1 MNNINAQLDYSEDL
15 LEAPTDERTLGAALL
30 AFTTRDLVPDLL
42 VRVAAA
48 DFVDPHIGEIWE
60 SARSI
65 LARGQTISKRTLL
78 AERDTPATRI
88 RIEQLAGEPVRAAA
102 VAQAAQAVVEMAQ
115 SRRLI
120 QVCKRIAQATT
131 SSQTYGE
138 ALEFAYQQLT
148 NLEGGHVHSD
158 VQTLDTVTD
167 TWLSWLDS
175 PDAEVRTFP
184 TPWQELDDIL
194 AGGLHAG
201 RTYVVG
207 GRPGDGKSIA
217 GVNLAL
223 YAAQRGHRS
232 VIFSVEMGNVEVA
245 SRVYAAAAEVEYSQ
259 ITKRNLDVFNRARL
273 DAYVQAHRNM
283 PLFLV
288 DKSDVTIDYIAAR
301 CRALK
306 RNGGLDVVFVDY
318 LQLLRETDSKQARE
332 RQVAH
337 ISRSLK
343 VLARELDVAVIV
355 ACQLNRNAAA
365 GDRKPALSEL
375 RESGSIE
382 QDADVVI
389 LLHHQIEENLPTGY
403 VDLIVAKNRTGKCH
417 TVPLRWMGYQARF
430 SA

>member
-1 MNNINAQLDYSEDL
+1 MTNVNTQLDYSEDL
-15 LEAPTDERTLGAALL
+15 LEAQTDERILGAALL
-30 AFTTRDLVPDLL
+30 TFTTRDLVPDLL
-42 VRVAAA
+42 ARIAPA

-60 SARSI
+60 SARAISS
-65 LARGQTISKRTLL
+65 RGQSISKRTLL
-78 AERDTPATRI
+78 AERDTPGTRI
-88 RIEQLAGEPVRAAA
+88 RIEQLAGEPIRPASVSK
-102 VAQAAQAVVEMAQ
+102 AAQAVTEMAQ

-120 QVCKRIAQATT
+120 QVCKRIAQVTT
-131 SSQTYGE
+131 SAQSYGE
-138 ALEFAYQQLT
+138 AFEFAYQQLAQ
-148 NLEGGHVHSD
+148 LEGGQVQPD
-158 VQTLDTVTD
+158 VQTLDAVTD
-167 TWLSWLDS
+167 TWLAWLDS
-175 PDAEVRTFP
+175 PDADVRTFP
-184 TPWQELDDIL
+184 TPWQELDDLL

-217 GVNLAL
+217 GVNLAV

-232 VIFSVEMGNVEVA
+232 AIFSVEMGNVEVA

-259 ITKRNLDVFNRARL
+259 ITKRNLDPFNRARL
-273 DAYVQAHRNM
+273 EAFVAAHRNM
-283 PLFLV
+283 PLFLI

-318 LQLLRETDSKQARE
+318 LQLLKETDSKQARE

-343 VLARELDVAVIV
+343 ILARELDVAVIV
-355 ACQLNRNAAA
+355 ACQLNRNAANA
-365 GDRKPALSEL
+365 ERKPTLSEL

-389 LLHHQIEENLPTGY
+389 LLHHQIEDTLPTGY

-417 TVPLRWMGYQARF
+417 TVPLRWMGYQARL

>member
-1 MNNINAQLDYSEDL
+1 MSTGAFLDYSEDL
-15 LEAPTDERTLGAALL
+15 LEAPSDERILGAALL
-30 AFTTRDLVPDLL
+30 AFTARDLVPELL
-42 VRVAAA
+42 TKLSPT
-48 DFVDPHIGEIWE
+48 DFVDSHIGQIWE
-60 SARSI
+60 SARTLLS
-65 LARGQTISKRTLL
+65 RGKSISKRTLL
-78 AERDTPATRI
+78 AERDTPAVRV
-88 RIEQLAGEPVRAAA
+88 RIEQLAGEPVRPAA
-102 VAQAAQAVVEMAQ
+102 VSAAAQAVAEMAQ

-120 QVCKRIAQATT
+120 QVCKRIAEVTT
-131 SSQTYGE
+131 SAQSYGE
-138 ALEFAYQQLT
+138 AFEFAHQQLAS
-148 NLEGGHVHSD
+148 LDGGTVHHD
-158 VQTLDTVTD
+158 VETLDTVTD
-167 TWLSWLDS
+167 TWLTWLDS
-175 PDAEVRTFP
+175 PDAEVRTFE
-184 TPWQELDDIL
+184 TPWAELDETL

-201 RTYVVG
+201 RTYVFG
-207 GRPGDGKSIA
+207 ARPGDGKSIA
-217 GVNLAL
+217 GVNLAVR
-223 YAAQRGHRS
+223 AAENGHRAA
-232 VIFSVEMGNVEVA
+232 IFSVEMGNIEVA

-273 DAYVQAHRNM
+273 ENYVAAHRNM
-283 PLFLV
+283 PLFLI
-288 DKSDVTIDYIAAR
+288 DKSDVTVDYIASR

-343 VLARELDVAVIV
+343 VLARELDVAIII

-417 TVPLRWMGYQARF
+417 TIPLRWMGYQARF
-430 SA
+430 SS